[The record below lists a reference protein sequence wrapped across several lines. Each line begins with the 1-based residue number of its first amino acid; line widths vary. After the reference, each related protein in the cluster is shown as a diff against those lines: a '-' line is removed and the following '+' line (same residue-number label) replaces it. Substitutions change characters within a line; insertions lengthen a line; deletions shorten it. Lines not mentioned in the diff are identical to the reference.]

1 MVAPESKRRRREM
14 SVKQGFTDQVQA
26 QSEVWQAQIKDYQ
39 AKLEQASGQA
49 REEYA
54 KAIKNLEEQAEAAK
68 GLAQQAQQAGEV
80 AWGDMKTAA
89 EKAFVELQRG
99 WADALSR
106 FK

>member
-1 MVAPESKRRRREM
+1 M

-26 QSEVWQAQIKDYQ
+26 QTEVWQSQIKDYQ
-39 AKLEQASGQA
+39 AKLDQASGQA

-54 KAIKNLEEQAEAAK
+54 KAIKTLEEQAEAAK
-68 GLAQQAQQAGEV
+68 GLAQQAQAAGEV
-80 AWGDMKTAA
+80 AWNDMKSAA